1 MSFLAHTAA
10 KRVWQVLF
18 RSSHHTELDAC
29 VVVRDSLS
37 QRSKNREMN
46 ETLGYTENYAA
57 GKDRQTRVNN
67 KTVEYERSW
76 AELRP
81 TIANVPQIGE
91 HFPTILR
98 SWAELRPGTNY
109 TPPTINDE

>member
-37 QRSKNREMN
+37 ERSKNREMN
-46 ETLGYTENYAA
+46 ETLGYTRNYAA

-81 TIANVPQIGE
+81 TITNVPQIGE